1 MDSISIDLA
10 LILAVDVSSSVDD
23 GDYHLQ
29 MSGIAAALRDQEF
42 IDAISGGQH
51 GTIALCVVQWSS
63 HHSQDVTLGWTIIG
77 NSIQAKNTADIID
90 SAPRS
95 WTPGGTGMAAAIN
108 FCVRYFEML
117 GVKSTRRV
125 IDVSGDGEDN
135 EGGSPPQSRD
145 QAVSLGI
152 TMNGLPIISG
162 SESIQNYYDENVI
175 GGPGHF
181 LVPALNVLDFQRAIK
196 QKLLR
201 ELNPIVA

>member
-1 MDSISIDLA
+1 MGSKSVDLA

-42 IDAISGGQH
+42 IDAVSAGQH
-51 GTIALCVVQWSS
+51 GTIALCVVQWSNRE
-63 HHSQDVTLGWTIIG
+63 SQDVTLGWTIIG
-77 NSIQAKNTADIID
+77 NSAQAKAAADVIV
-90 SAPRS
+90 SAARR
-95 WTPGGTGMAAAIN
+95 WVPGGTGLAVAIN
-108 FCVRYFEML
+108 FCARYIDML
-117 GVKSTRRV
+117 SFKSTRRV

-152 TMNGLPIISG
+152 TINGLPIISG
-162 SESIQNYYDENVI
+162 SVSIQNYYDENVI

-181 LVPALNVLDFQRAIK
+181 LFPALNVLDFQRAIK

-201 ELNPIVA
+201 ELNPMVA